1 MIVNKKEVMHE
12 NLAGY
17 LFIAPSLIIFLV
29 FLLFP
34 IISSLFLSFTE
45 WNFLSGFKGIK
56 MVGLD
61 NFREIANDGKM
72 KFALKNTFVYV
83 MSIVPASLIISMVLA
98 YVLNTEIFAKKV
110 LRFIFFIPYISSQ
123 VALAAVFKFM
133 FRDDGILNE
142 ILVNGLHLMSKGPAW
157 LSNEAL
163 NKIPICLLSIWST
176 IGYEL
181 IIYMAALQG
190 VSASLY
196 EAADIEGASSSQ
208 KFWKITF
215 PLITPTTFYLLVVR
229 IIAVFKIFSS
239 VNIMTLGTYF
249 DSNTSMVNEIYT
261 NSFVSY
267 KFGYASA
274 EALVLV
280 LLILAVTGVNFILQK
295 KWVNYD

>member
-1 MIVNKKEVMHE
+1 MVHE

-17 LFIAPSLIIFLV
+17 LFVAPSLIIFLV

-34 IISSLFLSFTE
+34 IISSVFLSFTE

-56 MVGLD
+56 MVGFD
-61 NFREIANDGKM
+61 NFKEILADKKM
-72 KFALKNTFVYV
+72 AFALKNTFVYV
-83 MSIVPASLIISMVLA
+83 ISIVPESILIAMILA
-98 YVLNTEIFAKKV
+98 YVLNSEIFAKKV

-123 VALAAVFKFM
+123 VALAAVFKFL

-142 ILVNGLHLMSKGPAW
+142 ILVKGLHLMSSGPSW
-157 LSNEAL
+157 LSNPAL
-163 NKIPICLLSIWST
+163 NKIPICLLSIWSS

-190 VSASLY
+190 VSTSLY
-196 EAADIEGASSSQ
+196 EAADMEGANGLQ
-208 KFWKITF
+208 KFTKITF

-229 IIAVFKIFSS
+229 IIAIFKIFSS
-239 VNIMTLGTYF
+239 INIMTLGTYF

-280 LLILAVTGVNFILQK
+280 LLILAVTGLNFFLQK

>member
-1 MIVNKKEVMHE
+1 MNKKEMVHE

-17 LFIAPSLIIFLV
+17 LFVAPSLIIFLV

-34 IISSLFLSFTE
+34 IISSVFLSFTE

-56 MVGLD
+56 MVGFD
-61 NFREIANDGKM
+61 NFKEILADKKM
-72 KFALKNTFVYV
+72 AFALKNTFVYV
-83 MSIVPASLIISMVLA
+83 ISIVPESILIAMILA
-98 YVLNTEIFAKKV
+98 YVLNSEIFAKKV

-123 VALAAVFKFM
+123 VALAAVFKFL

-142 ILVNGLHLMSKGPAW
+142 ILVKGLHLMSSGPSW
-157 LSNEAL
+157 LSNPAL
-163 NKIPICLLSIWST
+163 NKIPICLLSIWSS

-190 VSASLY
+190 VSTSLY
-196 EAADIEGASSSQ
+196 EAADMEGANGLQ
-208 KFWKITF
+208 KFTKITF

-229 IIAVFKIFSS
+229 IIAIFKIFSS
-239 VNIMTLGTYF
+239 INIMTLGTYF

-280 LLILAVTGVNFILQK
+280 LLILAVTGLNFFLQK